1 MWSFFPWRRKSSRV
15 IIRDAVEVRLRM
27 LIPYIEQWPQ
37 VGISLN
43 DIMGIGYQSFSFL
56 QVTWN
61 ITFTWFTWLCFHL
74 QAMGLMLLPYNA
86 PDAAKNVAYLVDEI
100 WYHAGDTSTDVRTW
114 KCNKAKNDQNF
125 FVSFFLYIQIF
136 AL

>member
-1 MWSFFPWRRKSSRV
+1 
-15 IIRDAVEVRLRM
+15 M

-43 DIMGIGYQSFSFL
+43 IDIMEIGYRSFSFL
-56 QVTWN
+56 QVTC
-61 ITFTWFTWLCFHL
+61 ITVFTVPCFHL

-100 WYHAGDTSTDVRTW
+100 WYHAGDTSTDVRTCM
-114 KCNKAKNDQNF
+114 K
-125 FVSFFLYIQIF
+125 V
-136 AL
+136 